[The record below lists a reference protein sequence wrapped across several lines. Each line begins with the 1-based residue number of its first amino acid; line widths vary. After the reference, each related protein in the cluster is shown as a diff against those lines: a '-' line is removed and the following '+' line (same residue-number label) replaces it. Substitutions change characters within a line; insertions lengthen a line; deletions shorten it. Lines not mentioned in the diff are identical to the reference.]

1 MRKMLV
7 EITAKETFIFLLKD
21 RQICNVLPWVRGKDR
36 LLFGSTLIR
45 PLRGHLALNLVE

>member
-1 MRKMLV
+1 MLA
-7 EITAKETFIFLLKD
+7 EITANEAFIFLIKD
-21 RQICNVLPWVRGKDR
+21 RQKMKVLKWGRGKDR